1 MITFSTYKIYRQ
13 FLYKIKQNVYIST
26 HNCLFNLINIILYI
40 CFYMFY
46 MGGYIEGFVMYS
58 WENPDP
64 KSPVIFEL
72 LRNLVF

>member
-1 MITFSTYKIYRQ
+1 MFIY
-13 FLYKIKQNVYIST
+13 V
-26 HNCLFNLINIILYI
+26 
-40 CFYMFY
+40 FYMFY
-46 MGGYIEGFVMYS
+46 MGDYIEGFVMYS